1 VLTQFFLTRYIL
13 IAVGV
18 LLLVSIVAA
27 VLLVFAPPE
36 LRMAVRDILLI
47 FLFLLAIF
55 TMLMFLALAI
65 ALFSLAEQ
73 AHGRAQPMIEETN
86 ALIRRVRGTTE
97 FVSDEVAS
105 PLIRA
110 AGKAGQVR
118 ALLRNGTG
126 EGPPP
131 PP

>member
-13 IAVGV
+13 LAVGV

-36 LRMAVRDILLI
+36 LRLAVRDILLI

-55 TMLMFLALAI
+55 TMLMFLALVI
-65 ALFSLAEQ
+65 ALFSLFEQ
-73 AHGRAQPMIEETN
+73 AHGRAQPMLDNTN

-105 PLIRA
+105 PLIRV
-110 AGKAGQVR
+110 AGQAGR
-118 ALLRNGTG
+118 ARGLLRTLPGRDQ
-126 EGPPP
+126 PPLP
-131 PP
+131 